1 MKATASFAAPPYASK
16 RSLSSQLEFKGI
28 SSTKGSRPN
37 KVPRVGTSSRG
48 PLQMQAPL
56 TANGTASS
64 SNQPNLGDTTNSTS
78 PELLQEYKY
87 PYLSCLDQQQLV
99 QQQQQNEQRREQH
112 CSATG
117 ESPPASATTRDAPF
131 SCHSLSQNAR
141 NPNYPPLAPF
151 QNNTLQLQH
160 QKQPCNANIRIMGSQ
175 HHSKA
180 TGDIYSNHN
189 ATAFPNYNNTAS
201 PSAIT
206 SSPNSN
212 ESSLSQKQSS
222 PLRAAPRLLSLNS
235 KLQQMQGQQKSQRV
249 QERNQSQIQVLE
261 EAYLNSVSSNKS
273 QVSKNDKINN
283 NSMLAACPKLP
294 AQLVHNAQPSTKI
307 EGFDWN
313 QMMGVS
319 TKPAIDLP
327 NFLMGFDKVSKHK
340 PGSPFDQSAPNNSTE
355 CDLQH
360 SAALF
365 SPAYHT
371 SKSFDDFHRH
381 LGKGLS
387 PTVSPPPQFP
397 NLRTTNAGPAVPSI
411 ESSDVASMSNLQM
424 RPRKQQNM
432 ASAKINSDT
441 TSSKSSAA
449 NLEKRSDES
458 LLIEAYAEAIK
469 SSHGCQQALQ
479 TTKPQG
485 KTDVNSSDRYNI
497 FARKQPTMALSQK
510 SAYALQE
517 KDQER
522 PYPCCDQTQ
531 QHKPDEPLFDFP
543 LEGMMFEDF
552 ETLASFPGTSDRCGT
567 VSDPS
572 DGSEGPITGVG
583 GGGMSDD
590 SDYTKLEESSK
601 GKRKKLR
608 STSGQSTW
616 AWGRSSFKF

>member
-1 MKATASFAAPPYASK
+1 
-16 RSLSSQLEFKGI
+16 
-28 SSTKGSRPN
+28 
-37 KVPRVGTSSRG
+37 
-48 PLQMQAPL
+48 
-56 TANGTASS
+56 
-64 SNQPNLGDTTNSTS
+64 
-78 PELLQEYKY
+78 
-87 PYLSCLDQQQLV
+87 
-99 QQQQQNEQRREQH
+99 
-112 CSATG
+112 
-117 ESPPASATTRDAPF
+117 
-131 SCHSLSQNAR
+131 
-141 NPNYPPLAPF
+141 
-151 QNNTLQLQH
+151 
-160 QKQPCNANIRIMGSQ
+160 
-175 HHSKA
+175 
-180 TGDIYSNHN
+180 
-189 ATAFPNYNNTAS
+189 
-201 PSAIT
+201 
-206 SSPNSN
+206 
-212 ESSLSQKQSS
+212 
-222 PLRAAPRLLSLNS
+222 
-235 KLQQMQGQQKSQRV
+235 
-249 QERNQSQIQVLE
+249 
-261 EAYLNSVSSNKS
+261 
-273 QVSKNDKINN
+273 
-283 NSMLAACPKLP
+283 
-294 AQLVHNAQPSTKI
+294 
-307 EGFDWN
+307 
-313 QMMGVS
+313 
-319 TKPAIDLP
+319 
-327 NFLMGFDKVSKHK
+327 
-340 PGSPFDQSAPNNSTE
+340 
-355 CDLQH
+355 
-360 SAALF
+360 
-365 SPAYHT
+365 
-371 SKSFDDFHRH
+371 
-381 LGKGLS
+381 
-387 PTVSPPPQFP
+387 
-397 NLRTTNAGPAVPSI
+397 
-411 ESSDVASMSNLQM
+411 
-424 RPRKQQNM
+424 M

-616 AWGRSSFKF
+616 TWGRSSFKF